1 MLTIFKDAAQM
12 YPVTPQRPLTFLLPE
27 AGGKKE
33 VTIWVVATGL
43 SGSTLTVT
51 PVGSDQAQFPVMLRP
66 GGQDWVPGAPFSFQL
81 DGQSVI
87 IALPVSVSAAPG
99 TRAQHDLLNL
109 QVSAGS
115 ETATASCRVIQANQ
129 DLSAR
134 FRALPSNR
142 IIKPTLPGFLFG
154 SHRWRDQDQVNGQ
167 EIVKTNWTIDPV
179 AIGPEKFVAGIG
191 YREDLE
197 LVGLQRGVVDKDGTV
212 LNPHSVFPRIRHGF
226 YFTGYQGY
234 YLPSD
239 DAVLEVVPTTSL
251 QFTLPR
257 KPAQLPVFVGTY
269 RQDDNGYYDTDVS
282 YRYLGKGM
290 KSADGFDAGDSG
302 LQFLLDRSTSQ
313 VTMNRAIT
321 PTPVYAG
328 LVPDATEVT
337 LNIPVYPVLEVVSIY
352 LDTADVTC
360 DHHSF
365 DPVTNT
371 IHVIFPA
378 GHIGG
383 TIFINYTP
391 ALAVLYEAVP
401 GAPDASLTR
410 QDGTRLLA
418 ANDLNPGFT
427 GISRGYL
434 YLMHRRHKAGAL
446 QLAADKPR
454 ILVPATAASI
464 VGLVAFG
471 PVYYENDYA
480 LLLASVTGN
489 TQQEFI
495 PNVRLRVIP
504 GADFQ
509 GLINYL
515 DPRTQHVEV
524 VSGGDGTASFIYTPP
539 AAYGFYLD
547 GAASVVGA
555 RINLPEPVALTQIWN
570 LDEGWLPTTYIVRDD
585 HPFLGKV
592 NANTSVGEVPWQTW
606 NAPGSILYRTNG
618 MRQMWADAA
627 KKAICPVQAYDAARS
642 PALIGAALNPAFS
655 GNAVVLEYAA
665 PLPTAA
671 NIGAYFISFIGRIQL
686 QVQDLDTGLISNT
699 ILLQLEVPPP
709 IQDAPDVSGYL
720 YLDTHD
726 DIKQGYLSAPVP
738 KVVGNRLGGAPIPQY
753 AFNAPRY

>member
-1 MLTIFKDAAQM
+1 
-12 YPVTPQRPLTFLLPE
+12 
-27 AGGKKE
+27 
-33 VTIWVVATGL
+33 
-43 SGSTLTVT
+43 
-51 PVGSDQAQFPVMLRP
+51 
-66 GGQDWVPGAPFSFQL
+66 
-81 DGQSVI
+81 
-87 IALPVSVSAAPG
+87 
-99 TRAQHDLLNL
+99 
-109 QVSAGS
+109 
-115 ETATASCRVIQANQ
+115 
-129 DLSAR
+129 
-134 FRALPSNR
+134 
-142 IIKPTLPGFLFG
+142 
-154 SHRWRDQDQVNGQ
+154 
-167 EIVKTNWTIDPV
+167 
-179 AIGPEKFVAGIG
+179 
-191 YREDLE
+191 
-197 LVGLQRGVVDKDGTV
+197 
-212 LNPHSVFPRIRHGF
+212 
-226 YFTGYQGY
+226 
-234 YLPSD
+234 
-239 DAVLEVVPTTSL
+239 VPTTGL

-383 TIFINYTP
+383 KIFINYTP

-618 MRQMWADAA
+618 MRQVWADAA
-627 KKAICPVQAYDAARS
+627 KKAICPVQAYDAAGS
-642 PALIGAALNPAFS
+642 PATPWCWNMPRRCRRR
-655 GNAVVLEYAA
+655 
-665 PLPTAA
+665 PT
-671 NIGAYFISFIGRIQL
+671 
-686 QVQDLDTGLISNT
+686 
-699 ILLQLEVPPP
+699 
-709 IQDAPDVSGYL
+709 
-720 YLDTHD
+720 
-726 DIKQGYLSAPVP
+726 SAPTLS
-738 KVVGNRLGGAPIPQY
+738 RSSA
-753 AFNAPRY
+753 AFNFRCRTWTQA